1 MSLLCQYRVLSL
13 ALAVAAGSGAARGQS
28 GYAPEAGEY
37 AIVGNLPGDQVFP
50 ATSLS
55 QSGGYIVWQDNIT
68 DGDGWGVS
76 ACKLDSSFSPVLSN
90 FRVNVQGAGDQE
102 NAQVSLLNG
111 GGAAF
116 IWQGGPGGFQHIF
129 ARFLADNGTW
139 TTGDVLVDTATNY
152 YQVNPAIS
160 TLTNGN
166 VVAVWGS
173 FNEVAAGSMQDVF
186 AQRLSPAGQAVG
198 GEIAVNQFT
207 AYNQRTPCVAALAGG
222 GFVVAWVSEQE
233 RFANSV
239 DVYARIFDTN
249 GSPVGNEFLVNT
261 STNVCANPSVAAA
274 PDGSFA
280 IAWGEQDAT
289 SPTTNSWDVYVRVF
303 SGAGTGGT
311 VGRVN
316 TYLYGDQYAPKIS
329 YAGGKYLE
337 VWTSLAQDG
346 ARKGIYGQF
355 LNPDGSPA
363 GGEFRVS
370 TTIINQDPA
379 VSSDGVGQF
388 LAVWTSYVGGVDSF
402 DLYAQRYASTAA
414 PLPAAP
420 TPSVI
425 VTGSNSL
432 SVTWPAMAGY
442 SVADY
447 EVYADGAAPPTPTA
461 TVTNDWWSMT
471 GLAPSSTHSFTI
483 DYVLTGGQRSP
494 LSAPAS
500 GTTWS
505 GLSWGG
511 IPFEWMEQYYGADI
525 SKWPAATA
533 ALSPG
538 GPTLL
543 YVFLSGGNPLEPA
556 TWLKMQLQQTSQG
569 LFLSWNPQPGLIY
582 QVQTSTNNMTAWTN
596 LGAPR
601 FAAGNVDSIYVGAGG
616 RGYYRVLRLQ

>member
-1 MSLLCQYRVLSL
+1 VLP
-13 ALAVAAGSGAARGQS
+13 AV
-28 GYAPEAGEY
+28 
-37 AIVGNLPGDQVFP
+37 
-50 ATSLS
+50 SLS
-55 QSGGYIVWQDNIT
+55 KSGGYIVWQDNIT

-76 ACKLDSSFSPVLSN
+76 ASKLDGSFSAQLSS

-102 NAQVSLLNG
+102 NAQVSLLNDD
-111 GGAAF
+111 GAAF
-116 IWQGGPGGFQHIF
+116 IWQGGPAGFQRIY
-129 ARFLADNGTW
+129 ARFMAGNGTW
-139 TTGDVLVDTATNY
+139 STGDVLVNTFTND
-152 YQVNPAIS
+152 YQVNPAIC

-166 VVAVWGS
+166 VVAAWGS
-173 FNEVAAGSMQDVF
+173 FNEAAAGSMQDVY
-186 AQRLSPAGQAVG
+186 AQLLTPAGQKIG

-207 AYNQRTPCVAALAGG
+207 AFNQRTPRVAALAGG

-239 DVYARIFDTN
+239 DVYARIFDTT
-249 GSPVGNEFLVNT
+249 GTPIGGEFLVNT
-261 STNVCANPSVAAA
+261 SSNVCANPSVAAA

-289 SPTTNSWDVYVRVF
+289 SLTTNSWDVYVRVF

-337 VWTSLAQDG
+337 VWTSMGQDG
-346 ARKGIYGQF
+346 SREGVYGQF
-355 LNPDGSPA
+355 LNTDGSPA
-363 GGEFRVS
+363 GGEFRVNT
-370 TTIINQDPA
+370 TTISQQIQPA
-379 VSSDGVGQF
+379 VSSDGSGQF
-388 LAVWTSYVGGVDSF
+388 LAVWTSFTGGAGSF
-402 DLYAQRYASTAA
+402 DLYGQRYASTTA

-420 TPSVI
+420 TPY
-425 VTGSNSL
+425 VTAISSNSL

-447 EVYADGAAPPTPTA
+447 EVYADGATAPTA
-461 TVTNDWWSMT
+461 VVTNDWWTMT
-471 GLAPSSTHSFTI
+471 GLASGSTHSFAI
-483 DYVLTGGQRSP
+483 DYVLTDSSRSP

-505 GLSWGG
+505 GLTWGG
-511 IPFEWMEQYYGADI
+511 IPFEWMEQFYGSDLT
-525 SKWPAATA
+525 KWPSATA

-543 YVFLSGGNPLEPA
+543 YVFLSGGSPLQPS

-582 QVQTSTNNMTAWTN
+582 QVQASANNMTAWTN

-601 FAAGNVDSIYVGAGG
+601 FAAGNVDSIYVGTGSH
-616 RGYYRVLRLQ
+616 GYYRVLRLQ